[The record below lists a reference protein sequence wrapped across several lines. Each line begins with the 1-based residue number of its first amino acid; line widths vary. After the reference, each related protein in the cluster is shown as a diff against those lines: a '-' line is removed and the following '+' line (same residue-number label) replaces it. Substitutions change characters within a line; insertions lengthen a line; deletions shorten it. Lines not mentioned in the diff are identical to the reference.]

1 MGQETKF
8 TESTF
13 KWHKNGLNCNDDGI
27 LSETTLSFNLS
38 PKGWGNVTKQ
48 KRRRRYKGRTSKTIL
63 DLLSVKWRRIK
74 RHNSKKRTETTNCPI
89 ECFNIKLMAYLK
101 PKYLNERH
109 NNQYLSSRNLT
120 TCLLK
125 FNGTVLLNHRLKPMN
140 RPIAVNI
147 LRRRVCSKTEMT
159 WSR

>member
-1 MGQETKF
+1 MIQRYNFENNFGLTKCKL
-8 TESTF
+8 EII
-13 KWHKNGLNCNDDGI
+13 HI
-27 LSETTLSFNLS
+27 
-38 PKGWGNVTKQ
+38 Q
-48 KRRRRYKGRTSKTIL
+48 
-63 DLLSVKWRRIK
+63 RIK
-74 RHNSKKRTETTNCPI
+74 RQFEKKNRNNKVPL
-89 ECFNIKLMAYLK
+89 ECFKRKLIAYLEL
-101 PKYLNERH
+101 KYLNDSH

-159 WSR
+159 WSRQSSHYLRVSKQVHSERFRDKFALPS